1 MKSPDF
7 DDLVGSDLDPAE
19 RERLRRVHD
28 LLVAAGP
35 PPELPLRLEA
45 PRVRAFPRRRAL
57 AFLLAAALVAA
68 AFGAGWFARGE
79 DGFQVR
85 RAVPLR
91 ATPDAP
97 GASGL
102 IKLGFPDANGNWQM
116 LVTVRGLRP
125 LPKGGYY
132 ILLLTKEGKPV
143 ATCGTFNVTSTAET
157 TVRLGASYRL
167 KNFDGWVVQPWM
179 FGHKKL
185 NERIYLRTV
194 SS

>member
-1 MKSPDF
+1 VNSPDF
-7 DDLVGSDLDPAE
+7 DELVESDLDPVE

-35 PPELPLRLEA
+35 PPELPARLET
-45 PRVRAFPRRRAL
+45 PRVRAFPRRRGLAL
-57 AFLLAAALVAA
+57 LLAAAVAVA
-68 AFGAGWFARGE
+68 AFGAGWFARGTE
-79 DGFQVR
+79 GFDVR
-85 RAVPLR
+85 LAVPLQ
-91 ATPDAP
+91 ATTDAP

-102 IKLGFPDANGNWQM
+102 IKLGFPDESGNWQM

-132 ILLLTKEGKPV
+132 ILLLTKDGKPV
-143 ATCGTFNVTSTAET
+143 ATCGTFNVTSSDET
-157 TVRLGASYRL
+157 TVRLGASYKL

-179 FGHKKL
+179 FGHKQL